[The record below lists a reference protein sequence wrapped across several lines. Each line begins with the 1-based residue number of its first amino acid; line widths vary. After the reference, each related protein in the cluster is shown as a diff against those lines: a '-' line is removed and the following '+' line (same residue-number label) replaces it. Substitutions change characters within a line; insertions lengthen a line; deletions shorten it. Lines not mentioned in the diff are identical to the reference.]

1 MNAWLGW
8 LALVAF
14 LAVPFVGRRMAWGSL
29 GLALVHGV
37 WATIEHT
44 PESVWAVPT
53 WRHGALAL
61 ALVVL
66 LASWGA
72 DRDGRRALALLA
84 LGFMALHV
92 WL

>member
-1 MNAWLGW
+1 MNGWLGV

-14 LAVPFVGRRMAWGSL
+14 VAVPFVGRRWAWGSL
-29 GLALVHGV
+29 GLALVHGA

-44 PESVWAVPT
+44 PQSVWAVPA

-66 LASWGA
+66 LAFWGG

-84 LGFMALHV
+84 LAAMALHV
-92 WL
+92 WV